1 MTTLV
6 KTWLAQH
13 IGKEDIAYVPHL
25 RNAPLARSA
34 G

>member
-13 IGKEDIAYVPHL
+13 IGNEDIAYVPHL

-34 G
+34 A